1 MRKPRISP
9 EIKPTLNMA
18 AVQASYWFACAFT
31 PYSTVYLQRN
41 GFGAPQIGIL
51 NAACSVTAIFAMVAW
66 GLVSDRINSIK
77 KTLLLCTAG
86 GAATFALVPAFPPA
100 LPGWTTLIFFYFPL
114 SNVFR
119 GCSAMLLDNLSIRLC
134 ARERINYGP
143 VRALG
148 SFSFMVGSL
157 LTVPLLTK
165 LGVAASFWLNGLTTV
180 PALVF
185 LARCSD
191 PKVPEDER
199 SEKKRKP
206 DPRGLF
212 RNSYYIAFLV
222 FTVAI
227 FIPYSAESAF
237 LPYLM
242 EDVGVSS
249 TQYGTLLAVRATMEI
264 PFLLFIRKLRR
275 RFRLSRLIMLS
286 GVFMAAECFVQ
297 SLFTHGLGTLL
308 VFGSVFGLGYGI
320 FLGTA
325 PQYLLRLAPDHLKA
339 TAQSLYAS
347 VSAVSGIVG
356 NFAGGF
362 LCQAL
367 RPRPFYLLLGAL
379 FLFAIGVFA
388 ASFLFARG
396 RYNPADEKG

>member
-86 GAATFALVPAFPPA
+86 GAATFALVPAFPAA

-157 LTVPLLTK
+157 LTVPLL
-165 LGVAASFWLNGLTTV
+165 A
-180 PALVF
+180 
-185 LARCSD
+185 
-191 PKVPEDER
+191 KVPEAER
-199 SEKKRKP
+199 SERKRKP

-286 GVFMAAECFVQ
+286 GVFMAAECFTQ